1 MEKLERMYRFIYGAR
16 WKQKLKRKYEGEEEA
31 KLTPKEIEKL
41 FSKELVEDE

>member
-1 MEKLERMYRFIYGAR
+1 MEDLEKMFRFIYGAS

-41 FSKELVEDE
+41 FSKEEVENE